1 MTDDSCAKNPVNFK
15 ELSSV
20 VLSSAETKG
29 FAMSTNNLPAEYQTT
44 HYQVVNEARALLEEM
59 IR

>member
-1 MTDDSCAKNPVNFK
+1 
-15 ELSSV
+15 
-20 VLSSAETKG
+20 
-29 FAMSTNNLPAEYQTT
+29 MSTNNLPAEYQTT